1 MPVKCPMPDSWCPLP
16 DTSEMGKCPQC
27 PVPAMPLPAMPAA
40 RYFCPP
46 HITTLIQSVLKSKNA
61 IAALVNYNKCLV
73 SSITSGFVS
82 STLHDK

>member
-46 HITTLIQSVLKSKNA
+46 HITNSYSYLEKKSHKMWRLCIAWREDQLIVAVGRDFN
-61 IAALVNYNKCLV
+61 
-73 SSITSGFVS
+73 
-82 STLHDK
+82 